1 MGVPLWPFGPLC
13 ERSRR
18 PLDAPLTRQTRC
30 SIALYRMKG
39 ESAEIA
45 RFGALAL
52 AKAPCRK
59 KTMWIMPVN
68 GATSPT
74 GYAAAP
80 PRGPAPVVRTK
91 GGDGVKI

>member
-1 MGVPLWPFGPLC
+1 MPKLP
-13 ERSRR
+13 
-18 PLDAPLTRQTRC
+18 
-30 SIALYRMKG
+30 
-39 ESAEIA
+39 
-45 RFGALAL
+45 AL

-59 KTMWIMPVN
+59 KTKWIMPVI

-80 PRGPAPVVRTK
+80 PRCPAPVVRTK